1 MEVDRPVGEVFA
13 FLTDIENWRLLQPGL
28 WERER
33 ETSRNR
39 MNVGDTF
46 RQNLEVLGQWI
57 ELLCEVVEL
66 KENERLSFEYTWD

>member
-1 MEVDRPVGEVFA
+1 MEIDRPVGEVFA
-13 FLTDIENWRLLQPGL
+13 FLTDIENWRLLQPSL

>member
-1 MEVDRPVGEVFA
+1 MEIDRPVGEVFA

>member
-1 MEVDRPVGEVFA
+1 MEIDRPVGEVFA

-33 ETSRNR
+33 ETSRNP